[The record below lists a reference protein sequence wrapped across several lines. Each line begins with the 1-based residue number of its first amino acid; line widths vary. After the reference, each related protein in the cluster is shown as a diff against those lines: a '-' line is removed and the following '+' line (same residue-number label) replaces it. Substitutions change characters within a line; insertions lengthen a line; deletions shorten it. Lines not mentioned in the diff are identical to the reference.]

1 MREIKVEVRMNRDSN
16 YTPDDDGTQ
25 RRWKIEIMDRYSNL
39 PVATLSLTDAE
50 WAAMHTGSGSGTVQA
65 EILAP
70 HMITNVGRIRWNAG
84 ILLDKNWDG
93 NGYSK
98 GDVRLANLLE
108 SGTIVSDCG
117 ALYGSANMHRDGIG
131 LSLVGYSANGEEAI
145 RAAQAAAHSL
155 NVLTEAHG
163 WARRGT
169 AHGYPSKAEDLE
181 RWNS

>member
-1 MREIKVEVRMNRDSN
+1 MREIKVEVRMNRDSS

-25 RRWKIEIMDRYSNL
+25 RRWKIEIMDRNSNL

-50 WAAMHTGSGSGTVQA
+50 WAAMHTGTGSGTVQA

-84 ILLDKNWDG
+84 ILLDKDWDG

-117 ALYGSANMHRDGIG
+117 ALYGSAQNHRDGVG
-131 LSLVGYSANGEEAI
+131 LSLVGYSATGEEAI
-145 RAAQAAAHSL
+145 RAALAAEHSL
-155 NVLTEAHG
+155 SVLVEAHG
-163 WARRGT
+163 WKTRGK
-169 AHGYPSKAEDLE
+169 AHGYPSKTEHLE
-181 RWNS
+181 RWA